1 MLQSRTTTRM
11 ALSFSNIQ
19 RSLVLIDPEEKDSA
33 TGGHAEGDASNR
45 FFVMLTSGS
54 FSSGWVQV
62 NFSNII
68 VQSV

>member
-33 TGGHAEGDASNR
+33 TGGHAEGDARDR
-45 FFVMLTSGS
+45 FFVMLTMVG
-54 FSSGWVQV
+54 SGWVQV